1 MSPIQQMLLGVGAST
16 KATYIDDVFSTF
28 LYTPT
33 QESPTNGSA
42 NLSINNS
49 IDLTEGGLVWLKNR
63 GNGSKPHQLYDTERG
78 IQKVLQT
85 NANSAEGDYTGSG
98 WTNYGLQSFNNN
110 GFTLGTNISGENWP
124 NFEMSSWT
132 FRKAK
137 GFFDVV
143 TYTGNS
149 TNRSIAHNLGS
160 TPGVIIVKCL
170 ESSVNWQVWH
180 RGLGNGINNQYDY
193 ALKLNSSDG
202 ASSGVSTIWYQ
213 NPTSTHFSVGT
224 GGGGNADG
232 QKFVAYLFAGGEST
246 NALARSVSFDSSSEY
261 LEIGDSTDFDM
272 GATFTIEAWVKP
284 DFSNNKN
291 YNNFFV
297 HGTLTL
303 SVRDNGNFE
312 VEGFGGDCRSS
323 NDSVP
328 EGQWTHV
335 ALVVNSGTANLYVNG
350 IRDQSHERTGINLN
364 NSGDVYIA
372 KSSFSTAYPYT
383 GEISN
388 LRYVKGTAVYTSSFR
403 PPTEPL
409 TNITNTKL
417 LCCNNSSTTGSTV
430 TPNTITANG
439 SPTASTDSPFDDP
452 AGFVFGENEDQNAIA
467 CGSYIGTGSNPGP
480 EIILNWEPE
489 FILVKRTDS
498 NSDWYIFDA
507 TRGIINNSYRDHI
520 LKPNENDAETQVYTM
535 RVQGSGFLYRGTYAD
550 VNADGGK
557 YIYMA
562 IRSATGSVKRPP
574 SLGTDVFAMA
584 LGTGSSTI
592 PTFVSS
598 FRTDFAFYTNA
609 TSNGDKIWTTRN
621 SGSDYILSDSDATSA
636 SSSNFTEW
644 DSMTGWATNLSS
656 SNRSYMWK
664 RHKGLDCLHYFGT
677 GSITAQVHNLGQAPE
692 MMFIKRLD
700 GSTQDWIVYHKALAS
715 NVVLQLNLSYTYP
728 STDTTSFNQTAPSS
742 THFTIGTNDGT
753 NADGSEYRAHLF
765 ASVDKICKVDSF
777 DGSNSDLTV
786 TVGFQPRFLMVKAI
800 GSGDWVVVDTARGWG
815 SGNDKIMHLNS
826 DSSISDADVGAPT
839 STGFTLTGNNADWNQ
854 SGKSYIYY
862 AHA

>member
-1 MSPIQQMLLGVGAST
+1 MPIQQMLLGAGTAVAKKTYLDDIFSSFVYVGS
-16 KATYIDDVFSTF
+16 
-28 LYTPT
+28 
-33 QESPTNGSA
+33 GA
-42 NLSINNS
+42 NRSINNG
-49 IDLTEGGLVWLKNR
+49 IDLSGEGGMVWIKIRNGTYHHFLFDTVRGAGNR
-63 GNGSKPHQLYDTERG
+63 LYSNRDNEEYTH
-78 IQKVLQT
+78 T
-85 NANSAEGDYTGSG
+85 NTL
-98 WTNYGLQSFNNN
+98 TSFNNN
-110 GFTLGTNISGENWP
+110 GFSLGNN
-124 NFEMSSWT
+124 SSVNESPSEFT
-132 FRKAK
+132 SYSFKKAP
-137 GFFDVV
+137 GFFDCIEYVGNGTAGRTLSHSLDCV
-143 TYTGNS
+143 PGMILIKQTNS
-149 TNRSIAHNLGS
+149 TQDWVVYHRSLDTN
-160 TPGVIIVKCL
+160 KK
-170 ESSVNWQVWH
+170 
-180 RGLGNGINNQYDY
+180 
-193 ALKLNSSDG
+193 LKLNGDDGEASTSSWN
-202 ASSGVSTIWYQ
+202 SLR
-213 NPTSTHFSVGT
+213 PTSTTITLGAAT
-224 GGGGNADG
+224 GVNATSHE
-232 QKFVAYLFAGGEST
+232 FVAYIFAGGAST
-246 NALARSVSFDSSSEY
+246 SSLARSVEFDGSNDR
-261 LEIGDSTDFDM
+261 LDVAASTDFNLGTND
-272 GATFTIEAWVKP
+272 FTIEYWLKTTETL
-284 DFSNNKN
+284 DTGILSISNSSQNSNISWMTYMTGGKMQF
-291 YNNFFV
+291 YWS
-297 HGTLTL
+297 T
-303 SVRDNGNFE
+303 NG
-312 VEGFGGDCRSS
+312 SS
-323 NDSVP
+323 WAGVAQTTNTVND
-328 EGQWTHV
+328 GQWHHV
-335 ALVVNSGTANLYVNG
+335 AMT
-350 IRDQSHERTGINLN
+350 RTGGNIRIYLDGVLDETE
-364 NSGDVYIA
+364 SIG
-372 KSSFSTAYPYT
+372 SSSISSSTLDLGIGHIDQT
-383 GEISN
+383 TWFDGKLSN
-388 LRYVKGTAVYTSSFR
+388 VRIVNGTAVYTSSFK

-417 LCCNNSSTTGSTV
+417 LCCNDSSTTGKTV
-430 TPNTITANG
+430 GPTITANG
-439 SPTASTDSPFDDP
+439 PTASTDSPFDDP
-452 AGFVFGENEDQNAIA
+452 AGFKFGENEDQNAIA

-480 EIILNWEPE
+480 EIILNGEWEPE

-498 NSDWYIFDA
+498 NSDWYMFDA

-598 FRTDFAFYTNA
+598 FRTDFAFYTSA

-621 SGSDYILSDSDATSA
+621 SGSDYILSDTDAVSS

-677 GSITAQVHNLGQAPE
+677 GSITAQVHNLGQSPE

-715 NVVLQLNLSYTYP
+715 NVVLQLNESYTYP
-728 STDTTSFNQTAPSS
+728 ATDTTSFNQTAPSS

-765 ASVDKICKVDSF
+765 ASVDEICKVDSF

-854 SGKSYIYY
+854 SGTSYIYY